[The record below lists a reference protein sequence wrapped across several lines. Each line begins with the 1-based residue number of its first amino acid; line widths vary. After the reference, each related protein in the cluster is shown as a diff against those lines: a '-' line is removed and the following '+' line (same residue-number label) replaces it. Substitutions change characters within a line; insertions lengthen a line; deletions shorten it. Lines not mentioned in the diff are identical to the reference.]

1 MGGQGKLRM
10 AEKILLTGGAGYIG
24 SHTYVALIEAGYDV
38 TILDNFQ
45 NANRSVIDRLEQLTG
60 KPVSYAEADVRDATT
75 LAGLFSEHQFDAVV
89 HFAALKAVSE
99 SVERPLDYFDVNISG
114 LINLLRVMDAAGCR
128 KIVFSS
134 SATVYGVPDET
145 PTPETAEFRAMNPYG
160 QTKISGEQILSQLA
174 TADDRWTVGI
184 LRYFNPAGAH
194 KSAMIGEDPRDIP
207 NNLMPYIAKV
217 AAGELAEL
225 QVFGD
230 DYDTP
235 DGTGVRDYIHVDDL
249 ARGHVLSLAALLG
262 DEQGH
267 VVNLGTG
274 DGHSVLEMVAAYKR
288 ASNRDVPFRI
298 TERRAGD
305 VPIYVARA
313 DKAEE
318 ILGFRTERGLD
329 EMCASSW
336 QWITGPH
343 SSEDPDPED
352 GT

>member
-1 MGGQGKLRM
+1 M
-10 AEKILLTGGAGYIG
+10 AEHILLTGGAGYIG
-24 SHTYVALIEAGYDV
+24 SHTYVALVEAGYEV

-45 NANRSVIDRLEQLTG
+45 NANRSVVDRLEALTG
-60 KPVSYAEADVRDATT
+60 KPVNVAEADVRDATT
-75 LAGLFSEHQFDAVV
+75 LGGLFSEHQFDAVV

-99 SVERPLDYFDVNISG
+99 SVDRPLDYFDVNISG

-160 QTKISGEQILSQLA
+160 QTKISGEQILGQLA
-174 TADDRWTVGI
+174 AADDRWNIGI

-194 KSAMIGEDPRDIP
+194 SSHMIGEDPRDIP

-217 AAGELAEL
+217 AAGELDEL
-225 QVFGD
+225 QVYGD

-235 DGTGVRDYIHVDDL
+235 DGTGVRDYIHVEDL

-262 DEQGH
+262 DSKSH
-267 VVNLGTG
+267 LVNLGTG
-274 DGHSVLEMVAAYKR
+274 IGNSVMEVVAAYKR
-288 ASNRDVPFRI
+288 ASNRDIPSRI
-298 TERRAGD
+298 VERRAGD
-305 VPIYVARA
+305 VPIYVAKA

-318 ILGFRTERGLD
+318 VLGFRTEKTLD

-336 QWITGPH
+336 AWIVGPH
-343 SSEDPDPED
+343 SQEEPEQ
-352 GT
+352 